1 MSRGRTGDDDED
13 RTATAT
19 TQPTRRR
26 SIYLPFPSPTF
37 RSKEEENL
45 ARCTGFFFAGS
56 YVPRSACAN
65 DWQRMTTYVSGFPDG
80 LLRLDPL
87 GHAALG
93 GVVGRRR
100 PRRPGRRRSRPA
112 RGAVAALAGQG
123 RRGGRA
129 GRGRCGGGGHGGG
142 ADRRLLVP
150 GLGPGSAGA
159 SGAGRGHRGRVAPH
173 ERVETSCSCRGSSGR
188 GCLRCG
194 VAAGGRGHGGSDARG
209 RGVTGEGEEPARHGD
224 RGEAGNASEA
234 GGKSGRARGWH
245 AWGHPWYTAGCGLLL

>member
-19 TQPTRRR
+19 SRRR
-26 SIYLPFPSPTF
+26 RATSLYLSSFPFANIPFKRRGKP
-37 RSKEEENL
+37 RPL
-45 ARCTGFFFAGS
+45 HRFFCRVLR
-56 YVPRSACAN
+56 VPGACVN
-65 DWQRMTTYVSGFPDG
+65 DWRRMTTYVSGFPDR
-80 LLRLDPL
+80 LFRLDPL

-129 GRGRCGGGGHGGG
+129 GRGRCGSSGNGGG

-150 GLGPGSAGA
+150 GLGPGPTGA

-194 VAAGGRGHGGSDARG
+194 VAAGGRGHGGSDAGG